1 MGLKKL
7 SPKQIVVDNHKTKD
21 INTNMLI
28 KLENNLKKY
37 GQIRTL
43 IVQRIDDTENFRLID
58 GHQLFK
64 AIRNVG
70 IDEVYC
76 FVVNENIDPD
86 LLSLEIN
93 TINFDIDYVLMSKKI
108 KRLLDKYSPE
118 EIEHSSG
125 YIKEEIIQ
133 FPRVE
138 TFDFKQY
145 DLEMHNNIYLETDDE
160 YF

>member
-7 SPKQIVVDNHKTKD
+7 SPNQIVVDNYKTKD
-21 INTNMLI
+21 INTNMMI

-37 GQIRTL
+37 GQLRSL
-43 IVQRIDDTENFRLID
+43 IVQRIDDTEKFRLID
-58 GHQLFK
+58 GYQLFK
-64 AIRNVG
+64 AIKNVG

-76 FVVNENIDPD
+76 FVVNKDADPD

-93 TINFDIDYVLMSKKI
+93 TINFDIDFVLMSKKI
-108 KRLLDKYSPE
+108 KRLLEKYSPE
-118 EIEHSSG
+118 EIEYSSG

-145 DLEMHNNIYLETDDE
+145 DLEMHNNIYLEVDDE